1 MIFCLLRNVNMSGFN
16 LQFKSRAGISST
28 CTYIIHITEAK
39 FQTSMEFID
48 EKNHFFLHGCRAGTP
63 VGGGLVITS
72 LLQVTNFTSLDIH
85 FSPPSSSSLSYS
97 IIQFAQKINLSEN
110 QYTLFHLNPIKLL
123 LGSLDWKRL
132 TSRFGESLSWGRAQ
146 EPSCQEITSSSLEH
160 WLVIGSSAFIF
171 YPIIITRYI
180 RNYIIS
186 VSTNTV
192 QTSAPN
198 FMFTTKAIRGLV
210 FIAFLSESPMQ

>member
-1 MIFCLLRNVNMSGFN
+1 MSGFN

-28 CTYIIHITEAK
+28 CTYIIHIIEAK

-97 IIQFAQKINLSEN
+97 IIQFAQKIIWREN

-146 EPSCQEITSSSLEH
+146 EPSCQEITSSSIEH
-160 WLVIGSSAFIF
+160 WLVIGSSAFFF
-171 YPIIITRYI
+171 YPIRCN
-180 RNYIIS
+180 RNYMIS

-192 QTSAPN
+192 QTTAPN
-198 FMFTTKAIRGLV
+198 FYAYYQSNQRLGFYCLFEWVSHAI
-210 FIAFLSESPMQ
+210 I

>member
-1 MIFCLLRNVNMSGFN
+1 MSTWVDLISNSNQEQASPLHAHTSFI
-16 LQFKSRAGISST
+16 LQRPNSKHQWSSLT
-28 CTYIIHITEAK
+28 
-39 FQTSMEFID
+39 
-48 EKNHFFLHGCRAGTP
+48 KNHFFLHGCRAGTP

-85 FSPPSSSSLSYS
+85 FSPPSSSSSSYS
-97 IIQFAQKINLSEN
+97 IIQFAQKINLREN
-110 QYTLFHLNPIKLL
+110 QCTLFHLNPIKLL
-123 LGSLDWKRL
+123 LGSLSWKRL
-132 TSRFGESLSWGRAQ
+132 TSRFDESLSWGRAQ

-171 YPIIITRYI
+171 YPIIITRCI

>member
-1 MIFCLLRNVNMSGFN
+1 MKCVNMIFGLLRNVNMSGFN

-48 EKNHFFLHGCRAGTP
+48 EKITFFLHGCRAGTP

-85 FSPPSSSSLSYS
+85 FSPPSSSSSSYS
-97 IIQFAQKINLSEN
+97 IIQFAQKINLREN

-123 LGSLDWKRL
+123 LGSLD
-132 TSRFGESLSWGRAQ
+132 
-146 EPSCQEITSSSLEH
+146 
-160 WLVIGSSAFIF
+160 
-171 YPIIITRYI
+171 
-180 RNYIIS
+180 
-186 VSTNTV
+186 
-192 QTSAPN
+192 
-198 FMFTTKAIRGLV
+198 
-210 FIAFLSESPMQ
+210 

>member
-1 MIFCLLRNVNMSGFN
+1 MH
-16 LQFKSRAGISST
+16 
-28 CTYIIHITEAK
+28 IHHSYYRGQI
-39 FQTSMEFID
+39 QNINGVHWR
-48 EKNHFFLHGCRAGTP
+48 KNHFFLHGCRAGTP

-85 FSPPSSSSLSYS
+85 FSPPSSSSSSYS
-97 IIQFAQKINLSEN
+97 IIQFAQKINLREN
-110 QYTLFHLNPIKLL
+110 QCTLFHLNPIKLL
-123 LGSLDWKRL
+123 LGSLSWKRL
-132 TSRFGESLSWGRAQ
+132 TSRFDESLSWGRAQ

-171 YPIIITRYI
+171 YPIIITRCI

-192 QTSAPN
+192 QTTAPN
-198 FMFTTKAIRGLV
+198 LCLQPKQSEAW
-210 FIAFLSESPMQ
+210 FLLPFWVSLPCNNIIGSWGQRLW

>member
-1 MIFCLLRNVNMSGFN
+1 MH
-16 LQFKSRAGISST
+16 
-28 CTYIIHITEAK
+28 IHHSYYRGQIPN
-39 FQTSMEFID
+39 INGVHWR
-48 EKNHFFLHGCRAGTP
+48 KNHFFLHGCRAGTP

-85 FSPPSSSSLSYS
+85 FSPPSSSSSSYS
-97 IIQFAQKINLSEN
+97 IIQFAQKINLREN
-110 QYTLFHLNPIKLL
+110 QCTLFHLNPIKLL
-123 LGSLDWKRL
+123 LGSLSWKRL
-132 TSRFGESLSWGRAQ
+132 TSRFDESLSWGRAQ

-171 YPIIITRYI
+171 YPIIITRCI

-192 QTSAPN
+192 QTTAPN